1 MCGENL
7 ARGVDASCSGLT
19 CLVPGDLC
27 SMVLSGVVFS
37 DSGTR
42 IPGVSQ

>member
-7 ARGVDASCSGLT
+7 ARGVDVSSSGLV
-19 CLVPGDLC
+19 CLVPGDLW
-27 SMVLSGVVFS
+27 SMVLSRVTFS